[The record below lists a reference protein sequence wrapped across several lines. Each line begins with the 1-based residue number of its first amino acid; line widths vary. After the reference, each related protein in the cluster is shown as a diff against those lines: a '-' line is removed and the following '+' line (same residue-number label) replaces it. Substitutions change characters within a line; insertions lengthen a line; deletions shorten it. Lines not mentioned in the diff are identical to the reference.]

1 MQLAVEKAGL
11 TTKHF
16 SIFLSTCVSL
26 SLSFF
31 FFFVKTKINSTQK
44 IKALPIH
51 FIFFNQVVN
60 PKSKEC

>member
-1 MQLAVEKAGL
+1 MQLAIGKAGL

-26 SLSFF
+26 SLSF

-60 PKSKEC
+60 QKSKEC